1 MFKKFISG
9 KAFISAILI
18 AIVFT
23 MFIGCFANAP
33 RNMDES
39 FSGKYWYYI
48 NRGYPTPF
56 TGWTLQGTNVA
67 FPHVKL
73 PFIVTPGEDKLEKII
88 DLTKLAP
95 VLLNIF
101 LLAYIPSYIFAEA
114 VDENKKLF
122 RIWLI
127 GNVMVIA
134 IGIFIYFSWL
144 PLI

>member
-9 KAFISAILI
+9 KASISAILI

-33 RNMDES
+33 RNMDSS
-39 FSGKYWYYI
+39 FSGKYWYYL

-56 TGWTLQGTNVA
+56 TGWTLQGTNVT
-67 FPHVKL
+67 FPHIKL
-73 PFIVTPGEDKLEKII
+73 PFIVTPGEKKLEKII

-95 VLLNIF
+95 VFVIFF
-101 LLAYIPSYIFAEA
+101 LLAYIPSFIFAKA

-122 RIWLI
+122 PFWVL
-127 GNVMVIA
+127 GNAVIIA
-134 IGIFIYFSWL
+134 TGFFIYFSWF
-144 PLI
+144 PRV